1 MNPDDSMIAATV
13 KQYDELLEGPL
24 IEAPVTKKYNKQ
36 IYSNSRMS
44 GSAIEQHYEEM
55 PDALFADTKP
65 NLVVEHEQ
73 PLHRAMVFL
82 KAQGLSNKEI
92 AKRTGKTEPW
102 ISQILRQ
109 PFARIQLVKELTL
122 AGRDSVNELIK
133 ASAEDSVYKL
143 IEVRDNPKA
152 KDSDK
157 ISAAKEL
164 LDRAFGK
171 PTQHVETQITSRTL
185 SDVTELDTKIAELEA
200 EATRLKGN

>member
-1 MNPDDSMIAATV
+1 MNLDDSMIKATV
-13 KQYDELLEGPL
+13 QQYDEMLV
-24 IEAPVTKKYNKQ
+24 EAPAIKPYNKQ
-36 IYSNSRMS
+36 LYGNSRVS

-55 PDALFADTKP
+55 PDALYADTKP

-73 PLHRAMVFL
+73 PIHRAMVFL
-82 KAQGLSNKEI
+82 KAQGLSNREI
-92 AKRTGKTEPW
+92 AKRTGMTEPW
-102 ISQILRQ
+102 VSQILRQ
-109 PFARIQLVKELTL
+109 PFARIQLVKELTI
-122 AGRDSVNELIK
+122 AGRDSVSELIK

-143 IEVRDNPKA
+143 IEVRDDPKA
-152 KDSDK
+152 KHSDK

-185 SDVTELDTKIAELEA
+185 SDVAELDAKIEELEK